1 MKVSAY
7 TGTQRTQVQKQK
19 LLGLIQMAILLFI
32 ESKNGGGH
40 SAPKLCSFGCG
51 SDQAG

>member
-7 TGTQRTQVQKQK
+7 TGTQRTQVHERK
-19 LLGLIQMAILLFI
+19 LLGLIQMATLLFI
-32 ESKNGGGH
+32 ESENGEGH

-51 SDQAG
+51 SGQAG